1 MVLREESSQK
11 ERPQISKPKIILWTS
26 TVSAPEMTIVLYGL
40 DDLPLY
46 HVSHMAIIVAHFNTP
61 SSD

>member
-11 ERPQISKPKIILWTS
+11 ERPQVNKTKIIMWTS

-40 DDLPLY
+40 NDLPLY
-46 HVSHMAIIVAHFNTP
+46 HVSLTI
-61 SSD
+61 